1 MKKFFYVLMA
11 AAALVAVSCEKTPNG
26 EYKNENDDENGTKV
40 RKVLLALPSAI
51 DDDNNFVKGR
61 MFRYD
66 ENGLLIGVDETYEQD
81 GEYKTWNLNVT
92 REGNKLTFTE
102 EDGNVWNE
110 WTINEQGY
118 VVERTSGESIYYYE
132 YDAEGHLTK
141 VYEDWNNTGKS
152 LQSVCT
158 WENGNMTSWTREG
171 DAEDGSGNARIK
183 RQTYTE
189 YPNVGG
195 IFTVFTEKG
204 GMSKWMFE
212 AGFFGKS
219 TKNLV
224 KTDKWD
230 DREEGATFDY
240 RFDADD
246 YVIAE
251 QKFWGGELD
260 DETYYFWKDA
270 E

>member
-1 MKKFFYVLMA
+1 MKKFFALA
-11 AAALVAVSCEKTPNG
+11 AIAFAAIAMVSCEKNPDNN
-26 EYKNENDDENGTKV
+26 KINDDENGTSV

-51 DDDNNFVKGR
+51 DEDNNFLKGR

-66 ENGLLIGVDETYEQD
+66 ENGVLVGVDETYEQD
-81 GEYKTWNLNVT
+81 GEYLTWNLNIT
-92 REGNKLTFTE
+92 RDGNKLTFTE
-102 EDGNVWNE
+102 EDGSVWNE

-118 VVERTSGESIYYYE
+118 VTERAEGESVYYYE

-158 WENGNMTSWTREG
+158 WEDGNMTSWTREG
-171 DAEDGSGNARIK
+171 DAEDGSGGPRIK

-204 GMSKWMFE
+204 GMKKWMFE

-230 DREEGATFDY
+230 DREAGATFDY
-240 RFDADD
+240 RFDSDD

-251 QKFWGGELD
+251 QKFWDGELD
-260 DETYYFWKDA
+260 DETFYFWKDA